1 MRKWVISAAMLLLA
15 ALLLTLPV
23 RAAEFRMTTV
33 DDLQLPS
40 ELVQAA
46 PEAASVMD
54 MDAAGDFGL
63 FSGAEQLWREAKKDV
78 RSYLTAGVRSVS
90 ALLAGVLLLGV
101 ADSAMGS
108 RGRRTILMAGTLF
121 ITAVSAGDL
130 QSLIGLGQETIS
142 RMTDLTT
149 LLLPVLSAACAASGS
164 MTAAALRQTAT
175 VWFSGMLLQ
184 VIEGVFLPMVYL
196 YVGTAA
202 ADAVLERQ
210 VLDGVGV
217 LVKKGICWGLTG
229 LLGLFVTYLTV
240 SGAIGGTADAVA
252 VKAAKTAISV
262 AVPVVGGVLAKAAD
276 TLLAGAGLLRGM
288 VGVFGMLAI
297 LSLSLAPVLRLGA
310 QYVLY
315 QTAASLAEAAA
326 PGKLA
331 GLMRKM
337 GTAFMLVLA
346 MTASSAAVLL
356 IAIVCSCKVVAT

>member
-1 MRKWVISAAMLLLA
+1 MRKWMISAAMLLLA

-46 PEAASVMD
+46 PEAANVMD

-142 RMTDLTT
+142 RMTNLTT

-184 VIEGVFLPMVYL
+184 VIEGRVGHGHHLRYSFDFL
-196 YVGTAA
+196 G
-202 ADAVLERQ
+202 
-210 VLDGVGV
+210 
-217 LVKKGICWGLTG
+217 
-229 LLGLFVTYLTV
+229 
-240 SGAIGGTADAVA
+240 
-252 VKAAKTAISV
+252 
-262 AVPVVGGVLAKAAD
+262 
-276 TLLAGAGLLRGM
+276 AGARRVWRFRCTGFLVGSAGTNPAATSLSTALLR
-288 VGVFGMLAI
+288 ASI
-297 LSLSLAPVLRLGA
+297 TAPLGA
-310 QYVLY
+310 CISMARPR
-315 QTAASLAEAAA
+315 TSACCPGAARRRRRCG
-326 PGKLA
+326 P
-331 GLMRKM
+331 
-337 GTAFMLVLA
+337 
-346 MTASSAAVLL
+346 
-356 IAIVCSCKVVAT
+356 